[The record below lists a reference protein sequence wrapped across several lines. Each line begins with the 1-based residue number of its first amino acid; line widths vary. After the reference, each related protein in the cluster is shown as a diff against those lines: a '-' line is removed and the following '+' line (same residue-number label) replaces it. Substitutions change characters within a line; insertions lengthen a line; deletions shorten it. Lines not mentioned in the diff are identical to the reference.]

1 MHIITTCNKN
11 KQILFIFKNERLPRH
26 CFTYFLSYLD
36 ILNKAGTEM
45 GNENLYQK
53 LDSFWKMLDDMA
65 ENNEEVFLLKSPYF

>member
-1 MHIITTCNKN
+1 
-11 KQILFIFKNERLPRH
+11 
-26 CFTYFLSYLD
+26 
-36 ILNKAGTEM
+36 M